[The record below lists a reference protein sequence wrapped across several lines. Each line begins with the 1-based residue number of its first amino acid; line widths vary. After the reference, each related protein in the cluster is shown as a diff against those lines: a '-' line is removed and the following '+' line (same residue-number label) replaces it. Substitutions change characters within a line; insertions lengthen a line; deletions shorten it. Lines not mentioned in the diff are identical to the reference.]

1 MKLTGYL
8 WTLGLGM
15 VGGAA
20 AAMILPKQPAVKQ
33 AVTQAADSITN
44 AVETAKDAIVEQDDY
59 RLKQEPASA
68 GTFCFSDQSPMISCQ
83 RFQSWSVVIFTKKFC
98 EPR

>member
-8 WTLGLGM
+8 WMLGLGM

-44 AVETAKDAIVEQDDY
+44 AVETAKDAIVE
-59 RLKQEPASA
+59 
-68 GTFCFSDQSPMISCQ
+68 
-83 RFQSWSVVIFTKKFC
+83 
-98 EPR
+98 

>member
-1 MKLTGYL
+1 MRTLSKIVTLLLREFAQAKRGREEKKMKLTGYL

-44 AVETAKDAIVEQDDY
+44 AVETAKDAIVE
-59 RLKQEPASA
+59 
-68 GTFCFSDQSPMISCQ
+68 
-83 RFQSWSVVIFTKKFC
+83 
-98 EPR
+98 